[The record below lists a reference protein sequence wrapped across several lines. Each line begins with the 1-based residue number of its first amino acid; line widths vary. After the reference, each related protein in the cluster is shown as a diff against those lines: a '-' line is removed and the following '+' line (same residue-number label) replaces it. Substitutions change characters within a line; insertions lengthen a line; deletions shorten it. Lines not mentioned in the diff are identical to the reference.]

1 VRAASRFFGIVS
13 ASVAFVLTLTG
24 CNASHNM
31 GGGGGGGGNPQPQ
44 QFQISVA
51 LAGGGQGTVTSNPA
65 GISCG
70 ATCSAS
76 FNSGT
81 SLTLT
86 ATPSGGSSFGGWSGA
101 CSGTAD
107 CSISLTQ
114 AASVT
119 ATFNAPSIKSI
130 NHIVILAQENRAF
143 DHYFGALREYWAQNG
158 YPDQAFNGLPQF
170 NIPAGTPPTNPG
182 CDPTAPPPANCV
194 ASASSPP
201 VTSYHL
207 LTQCIENPS
216 PSWNESHV
224 DWNLSD
230 PVSATA
236 TLDGFVQT
244 AANNARRQNPMY
256 NDVNGARAM
265 GYYDGNELNYYY
277 FMASNFATSD
287 NWFSPVMSRTDPNR
301 MYLIAGT
308 SQGHVYPLNQSNS
321 PKLPA
326 KTIFE
331 ELQQAGISWK
341 IYVDP
346 TGTGCNSTDS
356 KCLAKFSSLQNFT
369 YISTVLSQFP
379 QNIAPISDY
388 LTAAQNG
395 TLPQVSLIE
404 PGFAA
409 GTDEHPTVNDLF
421 PTRIQLGA
429 KYVSSL
435 INAMMGTPS
444 NPSPSWK
451 DSVFILTYDEGG
463 GLYDHIAP
471 QPTVSP
477 DGIKPS
483 DLILNPP
490 DICTTTTGP
499 NCDFTYTGYRV
510 PLIVVS
516 PFTRKNFVSHTFSD
530 FTAILK
536 LIETRFGVQ
545 ALTNRDA
552 QQMDMTEFFD
562 FANVPWA
569 TPPAPPTQA
578 TNAPCYLNTLP

>member
-1 VRAASRFFGIVS
+1 
-13 ASVAFVLTLTG
+13 
-24 CNASHNM
+24 
-31 GGGGGGGGNPQPQ
+31 
-44 QFQISVA
+44 
-51 LAGGGQGTVTSNPA
+51 
-65 GISCG
+65 
-70 ATCSAS
+70 
-76 FNSGT
+76 
-81 SLTLT
+81 
-86 ATPSGGSSFGGWSGA
+86 
-101 CSGTAD
+101 
-107 CSISLTQ
+107 
-114 AASVT
+114 
-119 ATFNAPSIKSI
+119 
-130 NHIVILAQENRAF
+130 
-143 DHYFGALREYWAQNG
+143 
-158 YPDQAFNGLPQF
+158 
-170 NIPAGTPPTNPG
+170 
-182 CDPTAPPPANCV
+182 
-194 ASASSPP
+194 
-201 VTSYHL
+201 
-207 LTQCIENPS
+207 
-216 PSWNESHV
+216 
-224 DWNLSD
+224 
-230 PVSATA
+230 
-236 TLDGFVQT
+236 
-244 AANNARRQNPMY
+244 
-256 NDVNGARAM
+256 M
-265 GYYDGNELNYYY
+265 GYYDGSELNYYY

-321 PKLPA
+321 PKLSA

-471 QPTVSP
+471 KPTVSP

-530 FTAILK
+530 YTAILK

-545 ALTNRDA
+545 ALTKRDI
-552 QQMDMTEFFD
+552 QQIDMTEFFD

>member
-1 VRAASRFFGIVS
+1 
-13 ASVAFVLTLTG
+13 VAFALTLTG

-51 LAGGGQGTVTSNPA
+51 LAGDGQGTVTSNPA

-76 FNSGT
+76 FNTGT

-86 ATPSGGSSFGGWSGA
+86 ATPSGGSSFAGWSGA

-158 YPDQAFNGLPQF
+158 YPDQAFAGLPQF
-170 NIPAGTPPTNPG
+170 DIPAGAPPTNPG
-182 CDPTAPPPANCV
+182 CDPAAPPPANCQ
-194 ASASSPP
+194 ASAANPP

-216 PSWNESHV
+216 PSWNEAHV
-224 DWNLSD
+224 DWNVSD

-256 NDVNGARAM
+256 NDVNGVRAM
-265 GYYDGNELNYYY
+265 GYYDGSELNYYY

-321 PKLPA
+321 PKLSA

-471 QPTVSP
+471 KPTVSP

-530 FTAILK
+530 YTAILK

-545 ALTNRDA
+545 ALTKRDI
-552 QQMDMTEFFD
+552 QQIDMTEFFD